1 MQSNKTKNIGKAK
14 IPAYK
19 KTWSELSEK
28 QKARRE
34 NSLSV
39 IKEARRRKTTSLS
52 EIAKEHKTSVRVVQN
67 NTNALRKTNDRWQV
81 KKRDRIHRS
90 MIINEN
96 GKPVSI
102 EINDSRTASIIGR
115 YQNAIKQLVT
125 QGKTTQ
131 LSKLSKKKVR
141 DSKGNLHSLETNP
154 EAILKIQERIESEP
168 DRPEV
173 YSL

>member
-1 MQSNKTKNIGKAK
+1 MQAKKTKKIGKTK
-14 IPAYK
+14 SPTYK

-28 QKARRE
+28 QKVLRE

-39 IKEARRRKTTSLS
+39 ISKARKSKTTSIS
-52 EIAKEHKTSVRVVQN
+52 RIATEHKTSVRIVQN
-67 NTNALRKTNDRWQV
+67 NTNALRKINGRWQV

-96 GKPVSI
+96 GKTVSI
-102 EINDSRTASIIGR
+102 ETNDSRTASIIGR
-115 YQNAIKQLVT
+115 YQNAVKQF
-125 QGKTTQ
+125 TTNGNATA
-131 LSKLSKKKVR
+131 LSKFSKKKAR

-154 EAILKIQERIESEP
+154 ETILKIQERIESEP

>member
-1 MQSNKTKNIGKAK
+1 MTAKKTKKIGKTK
-14 IPAYK
+14 IPTYK
-19 KTWSELSEK
+19 KTWSALSEK

-52 EIAKEHKTSVRVVQN
+52 AISKEHKTSVRIVQN
-67 NTNALRKTNDRWQV
+67 NTNALRKINGRWQV
-81 KKRDRIHRS
+81 KKRDKIHRS
-90 MIINEN
+90 MIINED
-96 GKPVSI
+96 GKEVSI
-102 EINDSRTASIIGR
+102 ETNDSRTASIIGR

-125 QGKTTQ
+125 QGKTIQ

-154 EAILKIQERIESEP
+154 ETIQKIQERIESEP